1 MAEVLAWLATQP
13 LITLFIAIGLG
24 TTVGR
29 ISVMGVRLGASAVL
43 FVAIVLSV
51 FASSYGISLELPEI
65 IGQLGLAVFAF
76 TIGVVSG
83 PSFFHGL
90 VKSWPWL
97 AALAVTLCVAA
108 FTARVLGPLLGLDA
122 HTIAGTFAGTLN
134 STPGLAAAGGGPSAT
149 VAYSVTYLIGVV
161 AVMIVMDVLLQRR
174 ARDQDA
180 PPELF
185 ERAIRVERH
194 DSPQVSELLA
204 QHGDEVC
211 FVRLSRSAEAPQ
223 VVVRPDDALP
233 QGAIVNVVGPAD
245 RLEAI
250 ARELGH
256 VSHYRIAEDR
266 RSLDV
271 MRVTVS
277 DRGIAGR
284 MIQDLDLERR
294 FSATISR
301 VRRGD
306 VDMAGTA
313 DLVLRLGD
321 RVRVIAPKR
330 RMQELTEFF
339 GDSSRGLSDLNPVLL
354 GLGIALG
361 LALGT
366 VPLPLPAGG
375 TFTLGAAA
383 PLVLGLILGRNGR
396 IGPLLTAMP
405 HTAATVLT
413 DLGLML
419 FIAAAGVRAGG
430 HLLQAFESDLWSR
443 IALLGIIL
451 VATMLTT
458 SLILIRWL
466 GKMGRTRFAGLL
478 AGLQTQSSLLAF
490 GNDQTSDDARVA
502 LGYSLAYPLSMIVK
516 VFLAAVLAS
525 V

>member
-1 MAEVLAWLATQP
+1 M
-13 LITLFIAIGLG
+13 
-24 TTVGR
+24 
-29 ISVMGVRLGASAVL
+29 
-43 FVAIVLSV
+43 
-51 FASSYGISLELPEI
+51 
-65 IGQLGLAVFAF
+65 
-76 TIGVVSG
+76 
-83 PSFFHGL
+83 
-90 VKSWPWL
+90 
-97 AALAVTLCVAA
+97 
-108 FTARVLGPLLGLDA
+108 
-122 HTIAGTFAGTLN
+122 
-134 STPGLAAAGGGPSAT
+134 
-149 VAYSVTYLIGVV
+149 TYLIGIVI
-161 AVMIVMDVLLQRR
+161 VMVVMDVLLQRR

-185 ERAIRVERH
+185 ERAIRVERS
-194 DSPQVSELLA
+194 DSPQVSEILA

-223 VVVRPDDALP
+223 VVVRPDDTLP
-233 QGAIVNVVGPAD
+233 QGSIVNVVGPAD

-277 DRGIAGR
+277 DRGVAGR
-284 MIQDLDLERR
+284 MIEELDLERR

-313 DLVLRLGD
+313 DFVLRLGD

-330 RMQELTEFF
+330 RMKELTEFF

-354 GLGIALG
+354 GAGIALG
-361 LALGT
+361 LALGA
-366 VPLPLPAGG
+366 VPIPLPSGG
-375 TFTLGAAA
+375 HFTLGGSG
-383 PLVLGLILGRNGR
+383 PLLLGLVLGRGGR

-419 FIAAAGVRAGG
+419 FTAAAGLRAGG

-451 VATMLTT
+451 SITMVAVALV
-458 SLILIRWL
+458 LIRWL
-466 GKMGRTRFAGLL
+466 GKMGRTRFAGML
-478 AGLQTQSSLLAF
+478 AGMQTQSSLLAF
-490 GNDQTSDDARVA
+490 GNDQTNEDSRVA
-502 LGYSLAYPLSMIVK
+502 LGYSLAYPLSMILK
-516 VFLAAVLAS
+516 VFLAAFLVM
-525 V
+525 

>member
-1 MAEVLAWLATQP
+1 MAEILAWLASQP
-13 LITLFIAIGLG
+13 LITLFIAIALG
-24 TTVGR
+24 AGVGR
-29 ISVMGVRLGASAVL
+29 ISIAGVRVGASAVL
-43 FVAIVLSV
+43 FIAIAMSV
-51 FASSYGISLELPEI
+51 FASTYGVSLELPEI
-65 IGQLGLAVFAF
+65 VGQLGLAVFAF
-76 TIGVVSG
+76 TIGVASG
-83 PSFFHGL
+83 PSFFNGL
-90 VKSWPWL
+90 LRSWPWL
-97 AALAVTLCVAA
+97 VAVALALGLAALA
-108 FTARVLGPLLGLDA
+108 ARLIGPFLGLNEQ
-122 HTIAGTFAGTLN
+122 TIAGTFAGALN
-134 STPGLAAAGGGPSAT
+134 STPGLAAAGGGPEAT
-149 VAYSVTYLIGVV
+149 VAYSVTYLIGIVN
-161 AVMIVMDVLLQRR
+161 VMVVMDILLQRR
-174 ARDQDA
+174 ARDKDA
-180 PPELF
+180 PSELF
-185 ERAIRVERH
+185 ERAIRVERS
-194 DSPQVSELLA
+194 DSPQVSEILA

-233 QGAIVNVVGPAD
+233 QGSIVNVVGPAD

-277 DRGIAGR
+277 DRGVAGR
-284 MIQDLDLERR
+284 MIEELDLERR

-313 DLVLRLGD
+313 DFVLRLGD

-330 RMQELTEFF
+330 RMKELTEFF
-339 GDSSRGLSDLNPVLL
+339 GDSSRGLSDLNPVFL
-354 GLGIALG
+354 GAGIALG
-361 LALGT
+361 LVLGA
-366 VPLPLPAGG
+366 VPIPLPSGG
-375 TFTLGAAA
+375 HFTLGGSA
-383 PLVLGLILGRNGR
+383 PLLLGLILGRGGR

-419 FIAAAGVRAGG
+419 FIAAAGLRAGG

-451 VATMLTT
+451 SITMVAVALV
-458 SLILIRWL
+458 LIRWL

-478 AGLQTQSSLLAF
+478 AGMQTQSSLLAF
-490 GNDQTSDDARVA
+490 GNDQTNEDSRVA
-502 LGYSLAYPLSMIVK
+502 LGYSLAYPLSMILK
-516 VFLAAVLAS
+516 VFLAAFLAM
-525 V
+525 